1 MRIHTVARTYILTFK
16 PSGHSYPLTSD
27 EAQRLVDNYPAVR
40 ATRNRV
46 TLRADDGQ
54 HTTLLPATV
63 GGGPAFTIT
72 R

>member
-1 MRIHTVARTYILTFK
+1 MTIRTIAQTYILTFK
-16 PSGHSYPLTSD
+16 PSGNRYELTKE
-27 EAQRLVDNYPAVR
+27 EAQRLIDNYPAVR

-54 HTTLLPATV
+54 HTTLLPAAI
-63 GGGPAFTIT
+63 GCGPAFTIT